1 MPYRTVVSL
10 TAATVLAFAAVSSQ
24 ALAFRGGVH
33 GVHGGVHGGG
43 VYHGGA
49 YHGGHYHSG
58 AYAYRGGAYH
68 GRYWRPGVATG
79 AAVGA
84 AAVGAAIAAPS
95 YYNSTAC
102 GYDPYP
108 PCY

>member
-1 MPYRTVVSL
+1 MPYRTLVSL
-10 TAATVLAFAAVSSQ
+10 TAATVLALAGASSQ
-24 ALAFRGGVH
+24 ALAFR
-33 GVHGGVHGGG
+33 GGVHGGG

-49 YHGGHYHSG
+49 YHGGHYHGG
-58 AYAYRGGAYH
+58 AYAYRRGHGAY
-68 GRYWRPGVATG
+68 YRPGVTAG

-84 AAVGAAIAAPS
+84 AAVGTAIGAPS
-95 YYNSTAC
+95 YYNSAAC

>member
-1 MPYRTVVSL
+1 MPYRTLVSL
-10 TAATVLAFAAVSSQ
+10 TAATVLALAGASGQ
-24 ALAFRGGVH
+24 ALAFRGG
-33 GVHGGVHGGG
+33 GHGGVHGGG
-43 VYHGGA
+43 AYHGGA
-49 YHGGHYHSG
+49 YHGGHYHGG
-58 AYAYRGGAYH
+58 AYAYRRGHGAY
-68 GRYWRPGVATG
+68 YRPG

-95 YYNSTAC
+95 YYNSAAC